1 MATTPDGAGYWLVG
15 SDGGIF
21 PFGDAVGGGS
31 TGGIMLNQPIVG
43 MATSPDGGG
52 YWLVAADGGIFPFGD
67 AGGYGST
74 GGVRLNK
81 PIVGMAGTPD
91 GHGYWLVGSDGGIFP
106 FGDAGGYGSTGG
118 IQLNQPIVGM
128 AAIASG
134 QGYWLLAADGGI
146 FPFGDALGYGSPVAS
161 INVSTNPAVAIVSV
175 PQPPP
180 LVLWPVLSAKG
191 GLSLTL
197 GDANGTAVLPF
208 RVPQIQVYSSADA
221 TLPVSNWLPL
231 ASNAGSKGQRLH
243 CLGFCRPVI
252 FKY

>member
-1 MATTPDGAGYWLVG
+1 
-15 SDGGIF
+15 
-21 PFGDAVGGGS
+21 
-31 TGGIMLNQPIVG
+31 
-43 MATSPDGGG
+43 
-52 YWLVAADGGIFPFGD
+52 
-67 AGGYGST
+67 
-74 GGVRLNK
+74 
-81 PIVGMAGTPD
+81 
-91 GHGYWLVGSDGGIFP
+91 
-106 FGDAGGYGSTGG
+106 
-118 IQLNQPIVGM
+118 M
-128 AAIASG
+128 AATASG

-208 RVPQIQVYSSADA
+208 RVPQIQVYSSTDA

-231 ASNAGSKGQRLH
+231 TNSLVLTNGVLRIDGLTPFGSSGR
-243 CLGFCRPVI
+243 FFRAVERP
-252 FKY
+252 